1 MAMGCGKKEEKMS
14 ARRKCLKY
22 IAAGV
27 MGLAVSGSS
36 ACSEPTPSIK
46 DLGRRVQVL
55 EDLEEIKKL
64 HQKYINLMDNLRY
77 EQVLEL
83 FTEDAIVEIRNYGI
97 RRGRKEISEVYIGI
111 LAKNR
116 GDKRYDGHMAVE
128 PDIRIKGNTARGSW
142 LIYMLFSK
150 PSIQWVQGMNEC
162 EYRKERGEWRISRL
176 KFTRTLAS
184 DPALYP

>member
-1 MAMGCGKKEEKMS
+1 MAMGCGKKEEKMA

-27 MGLAVSGSS
+27 MGLAVSASS
-36 ACSEPTPSIK
+36 GCSEPTPSIK

-111 LAKNR
+111 LAKKR

-128 PDIRIKGNTARGSW
+128 PDIRITGNTANGSW

-162 EYRKERGEWRISRL
+162 EYRKERGEWSISRL
-176 KFTRTLAS
+176 KLTRIVAS
-184 DPALYP
+184 DPGL

>member
-1 MAMGCGKKEEKMS
+1 MRMGCGKKEEKMA

-27 MGLAVSGSS
+27 IGLAVSGSS
-36 ACSEPTPSIK
+36 GCSEPTPSIK

-83 FTEDAIVEIRNYGI
+83 FTEDAIVEIRNYGV
-97 RRGRKEISEVYIGI
+97 RRPEGNIGCLYRI
-111 LAKNR
+111 LAKNGR
-116 GDKRYDGHMAVE
+116 
-128 PDIRIKGNTARGSW
+128 
-142 LIYMLFSK
+142 
-150 PSIQWVQGMNEC
+150 
-162 EYRKERGEWRISRL
+162 
-176 KFTRTLAS
+176 
-184 DPALYP
+184 